1 MSSSAPSASQSQ
13 KPASR
18 MPVGFKDQL
27 RSKRSFVFGLT
38 MLLAVLVIGAF
49 TVSGFLSAPSIRSM
63 LLLGAFLGLASVGQT
78 LVALLGG
85 LDLSIPYVISAANVV
100 TLYFISQGL
109 PSFLSIV
116 LVLALGT
123 VIGIING
130 LISLKLQ
137 NQAIIVSLGVGF
149 ATIGLTQIITSVGVT
164 NDGGTEGVV
173 PGWLANIASINGT
186 TFGIPIPPI
195 VVIWILLSVALVIV
209 MRSTW
214 FGRSIYALG
223 GNRSAARLMRIS
235 EGRRWVM
242 VYALSGLFSAMTGVA
257 LLGFTGGAFVRV
269 GDPYL
274 FLTVAAVA
282 VGGTSLLGGRG
293 GYGSTIIG
301 VLVLTALT
309 SLLLG
314 LGLNNNAQQFVLGL
328 LIVPI
333 VAIYARNAHIRQQI

>member
-1 MSSSAPSASQSQ
+1 
-13 KPASR
+13 
-18 MPVGFKDQL
+18 
-27 RSKRSFVFGLT
+27 
-38 MLLAVLVIGAF
+38 
-49 TVSGFLSAPSIRSM
+49 
-63 LLLGAFLGLASVGQT
+63 
-78 LVALLGG
+78 VALLGG

-100 TLYFISQGL
+100 TLYLIAKGIA
-109 PSFLSIV
+109 PWLSIV
-116 LVLALGT
+116 IVLALGLI
-123 VIGIING
+123 IGVING
-130 LISLKLQ
+130 LLSLKLQ

-164 NDGGTEGVV
+164 NDGGTEGIV
-173 PGWLANIASINGT
+173 PAWLANIASVNGT
-186 TFGIPIPPI
+186 TFGLPVPPI
-195 VVIWILLSVALVIV
+195 VVIWIVLAATLIVV
-209 MRSTW
+209 MRTTW

-235 EGRRWVM
+235 EGSRWVT
-242 VYALSGLFSAMTGVA
+242 VYALSGLFSALTGVA
-257 LLGFTGGAFVRV
+257 LLGFSGGAFVRV

-293 GYGSTIIG
+293 GYGSTLIG